1 MWCFV
6 PAYIVFWIG
15 GTSLA
20 WTSPTIPKLR
30 NDTTSPIGRAITI
43 SEASWISSLVT
54 FGGVFGPFISAYTA
68 KTFGK
73 KRTMLIISL
82 FQLAASLVMA
92 FATVVHF
99 LYAARF
105 IMGVALGGILSTG
118 ETYVTELSNKNNR
131 GFIGSVPCLTL
142 GLGMFFTYCSG
153 PYMEIMTFNL
163 IVAGVACF
171 FLFAFWLVATECPI
185 YHLDKGN
192 EGKAK
197 EVIAKKQGEKCS
209 P

>member
-1 MWCFV
+1 M
-6 PAYIVFWIG
+6 
-15 GTSLA
+15 
-20 WTSPTIPKLR
+20 
-30 NDTTSPIGRAITI
+30 
-43 SEASWISSLVT
+43 
-54 FGGVFGPFISAYTA
+54 GPFISAYTA

-73 KRTMLIISL
+73 KRTMLIIAV
-82 FQLAASLVMA
+82 FQLAASLIMA
-92 FATVVHF
+92 FANFVQL
-99 LYAARF
+99 LYVARF
-105 IMGVALGGILSTG
+105 IMGLAVGGILSTG

-142 GLGMFFTYCSG
+142 GLGMLFTYCSG

-171 FLFAFWLVATECPI
+171 FLISFWVVATECPI

-197 EVIAKKQGEKCS
+197 EVISKKQGEKRSNLCFNYDYCIL
-209 P
+209 